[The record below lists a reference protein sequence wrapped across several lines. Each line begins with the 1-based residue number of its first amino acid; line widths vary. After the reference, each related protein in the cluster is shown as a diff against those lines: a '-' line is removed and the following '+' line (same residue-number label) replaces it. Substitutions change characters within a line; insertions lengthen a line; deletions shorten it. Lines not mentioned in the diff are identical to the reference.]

1 MPLNKK
7 SQIIPMAFAIIV
19 ITAAYVCRDGT
30 GGLKPGEDARPD
42 QLDDGWAVSTLT
54 AQGVNANIIVNLHDK
69 INEGDYPNVHSLII
83 VRNNYLVF
91 EGYYN
96 GHTREHTHPMYSVTK
111 SVSSALIGIAIENQ
125 QIQSVDELIIDLLP
139 EYDYLD
145 WTNGKDQITVEDF
158 LTMRSGLEWEELAY
172 PYPDLRNSHRQMTR
186 TSDWF
191 EFVLQRPMA
200 HTHGTS
206 FEYNTGTSNMFARII
221 ENSTELPIDD
231 FAQNYL
237 FDPLGITVSD
247 WYRDPHGNPCAGGTN
262 GGLYLRARDMAKFG
276 YLYLNE
282 GIWGDTQVVP
292 SDWIE
297 KSLDRHVALSDNRGY
312 GYQWWR
318 RPFRLYGDIINAW
331 YALGYGGQYIFI
343 INKLDLLVVYTSG
356 NYERDYAYTQA
367 IDIMDNYILK
377 ALR

>member
-1 MPLNKK
+1 
-7 SQIIPMAFAIIV
+7 
-19 ITAAYVCRDGT
+19 
-30 GGLKPGEDARPD
+30 
-42 QLDDGWAVSTLT
+42 
-54 AQGVNANIIVNLHDK
+54 
-69 INEGDYPNVHSLII
+69 
-83 VRNNYLVF
+83 
-91 EGYYN
+91 
-96 GHTREHTHPMYSVTK
+96 MYSVTK

-125 QIQSVDELIIDLLP
+125 QIQGVDKLIIDLLP
-139 EYDYLD
+139 EYDHLD

-172 PYPDLRNSHRQMTR
+172 PYTDFRNSHRQMTQ

-200 HTHGTS
+200 HDPGTS
-206 FEYNTGTSNMFARII
+206 FEYNTGTSNIFARII
-221 ENSTELPIDD
+221 ENSAKLPIDN
-231 FAQNYL
+231 FAQNNL

-247 WYRDPHGNPCAGGTN
+247 WYRDPQGNPCAGGTH
-262 GGLYLRARDMAKFG
+262 GGLSLRARDMAKFG
-276 YLYLNE
+276 YLYLND

-292 SDWIE
+292 LNWIG

-318 RPFRLYGDIINAW
+318 RPFRLDGNLIDAW

-343 INKLDLLVVYTSG
+343 IDELNLMVLYTSG

-367 IDIMDNYILK
+367 IDIMDKHILK